1 MPDRTVAALAILALA
16 ASMSA
21 CSYANMGPGEQA
33 VVQDGY
39 WMIPTDPKLTGCI
52 QPERSQN
59 EITNHVYRYPARQIS
74 WDATGDPGSE
84 RGPYVVVSSAKAPAD
99 MNVPVV
105 VTFDLTTD
113 CEKLKQFH
121 RDFGTK
127 YSGWLNEDGSVS
139 EGWTELLNY
148 VVGQPLQDT
157 LNAVAQKYTW
167 QQIWNDEAA
176 RTEFRNALLNTLP
189 NASKARTDNTE
200 FFSNFQ
206 VTVLKPTPVN
216 PELKAAIEREQA
228 AVQDAQATQAQGV
241 AEANA
246 KRAKA
251 EADIAAAEAETRVAE
266 QEALKLRAKLSGY
279 PSVED
284 YLRALCIEQG
294 CNPYQP
300 TYVVPQGG

>member
-1 MPDRTVAALAILALA
+1 MNRIGTAIIAGI
-16 ASMSA
+16 SA
-21 CSYANMGPGEQA
+21 ITLSSCSYAAMGPGEQA

-39 WMIPTDPKLTGCI
+39 WMIPTDPKLVGCI
-52 QPERSQN
+52 SPETSQN
-59 EITNHVYRYPARQIS
+59 EITNDVYRYPARQIS

-113 CEKLKQFH
+113 CEKLKKFH
-121 RDFGTK
+121 ADFGTK
-127 YSGWLNEDGSVS
+127 YSGWLNDDGTISQ
-139 EGWTELLNY
+139 GWVELLNY

-167 QQIWNDEAA
+167 KQIWNDDSVRAEFRDALTKTLPGASAA
-176 RTEFRNALLNTLP
+176 RTDG
-189 NASKARTDNTE
+189 TD

-228 AVQDAQATQAQGV
+228 AVQNAQATEAQGI

-246 KRAKA
+246 KKAKA
-251 EADIAAAEAETRVAE
+251 EADLATAVAETRVAE
-266 QEALKLRAKLSGY
+266 QEALKRAAELRGY
-279 PSVED
+279 PSAED
-284 YLRALCIEQG
+284 YLRAEAIRQG
-294 CNPYQP
+294 LNPYQP